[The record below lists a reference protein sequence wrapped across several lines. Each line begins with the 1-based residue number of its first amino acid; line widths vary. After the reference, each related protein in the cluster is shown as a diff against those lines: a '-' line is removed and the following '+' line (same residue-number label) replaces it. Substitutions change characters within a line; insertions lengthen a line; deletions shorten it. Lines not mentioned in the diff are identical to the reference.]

1 MILWINGAFGSG
13 KTTSAYELHRR
24 LPQSFVYDPENIGYF
39 LFKNMPPRLR
49 LNDFQDYPQWRLFN
63 YEMLKDLAAGHEG
76 VILAPMTVTNPQYF
90 DEIIGRLRREGI
102 EVKHYILYAERATL
116 EKRLNK
122 RLQRGETWAKAQIDR
137 CLHAFNHDI
146 PDEKI
151 ITDHLSIDAVVQEIA
166 ARSGLALTPDNRSAL
181 KKWTDRIRTLIRH
194 IRR

>member
-39 LFKNMPPRLR
+39 LFKNMPTRLR

-63 YEMLKDLAAGHEG
+63 YEMLKELAAGHEG

-166 ARSGLALTPDNRSAL
+166 ARSGLTLTPDNRSAL